1 MRRSALALLILLGPA
16 AVLVFGLLLE
26 IRKTPRE
33 APGTPATP
41 AIAEIPAGGNVLVIV
56 CDTLRADHL
65 GLYGYPRPTSPFIDS
80 LARRAWV
87 YENAYSHFS
96 YTWPTVSNLFTGRP
110 YSRLVQD
117 KLFVSPAADMSQGG
131 LLPVPT
137 LAGRL
142 RQAGVATAAVVAN
155 PYVNSRVGFAQGFD
169 SFHDVYAWDPDFW
182 KTLHKYT
189 AEEVNTAAIAAIAG
203 IDGLERTG
211 KPWFLYLH
219 YFDPHMPYVA
229 PAEDRAVFADP
240 SYARTGRLVDG
251 YLYDP
256 QGKLLKYLTDDQ
268 KGWVDPSDIAHLV
281 AQYDAEIRHF
291 DRGLRQLFEQLEGR
305 GLLEDTTVILTADH
319 GEAFFERGFWGHGF
333 LSRAEEERVPL
344 VVIPPARMNA
354 RPARIEGVATTTDV
368 HYSVLRHFGVAPAP
382 EATPW
387 WAVDLL
393 SGRRFRNVAYTEG
406 AWDAVVLRSR
416 RHSYYQYRGL
426 VPSPIPLPVRNG
438 EFLFDRAAD
447 PGEARD
453 LFAADPKL
461 GAAVRE
467 RLLAGLGIDRKR
479 LPGTWGE
486 PLHEM
491 DEESKKKL
499 RALGYL

>member
-1 MRRSALALLILLGPA
+1 MSARRGSSTLTKLPRSAIALAALLGLAGAIFGVLRERRPA
-16 AVLVFGLLLE
+16 EEG
-26 IRKTPRE
+26 
-33 APGTPATP
+33 
-41 AIAEIPAGGNVLVIV
+41 IPPGGNVLVIL

-65 GLYGYPRPTSPFIDS
+65 GLYGYPRPTSPFLDS

-87 YENAYSHFS
+87 YDHAYSHFS

-131 LLPVPT
+131 LLAVPT

-169 SFHDVYAWDPDFW
+169 AFHDVYAWDPDFW

-189 AEEVNTAAIAAIAG
+189 AEEVNAAAMG
-203 IDGLERTG
+203 RIDDLERTG
-211 KPWFLYLH
+211 KPWFAYLH

-229 PAEDRAVFADP
+229 PAEDRKVFEDP

-251 YLYDP
+251 YFYDP

-268 KGWVDPSDIAHLV
+268 KAWIEPSDIQNLV

-291 DRGLRQLFEQLEGR
+291 DRGLRQLFEQLESR
-305 GLLEDTTVILTADH
+305 GLLDETTVIVTADH

-344 VVIPPARMNA
+344 LVVPPARTKA
-354 RPARIEGVATTTDV
+354 RASRIADVATTTDI
-368 HYSVLRHFGVAPAP
+368 HYSVLRHFGAAPAP

-393 SGRRFRNVAYTEG
+393 SGRRLRDVAYTEG
-406 AWDAVVLRSR
+406 AWDAVILRGR
-416 RHSYYQYRGL
+416 RHSYYRYRSL

-438 EFLFDRAAD
+438 EFLFDLGAD
-447 PGEARD
+447 PREERD
-453 LFAADPKL
+453 LFAADPQL
-461 GAAVRE
+461 GEAVRE
-467 RLLAGLGIDRKR
+467 RLLAGSGLDRRR

-486 PLHEM
+486 PLHEA